1 MERQLPSITIQGTS
15 FMVDVMKEA
24 LIETGNPGNVIP
36 FKEMDYKGDCYLFDY
51 DPYAKNL
58 PGIGSSGFI
67 DVRVLPMAVLD
78 PEGMALKYGKR
89 PDEIIGKTD
98 LEIMIDQDLYQ
109 RRLSGHLPV
118 IEIMGHPFYVD
129 VRMDSLRPKD
139 DFSTPGIRYSEI
151 DNYAHPDDQ
160 RYWIPYH
167 PSSHS
172 IREIDAETITE
183 IPKDIF
189 LVEIPT
195 LEKLDPVGY
204 ARYHGFDIA
213 QTVMANPIERNMVA
227 KMVDWKETAL
237 HDCIK
242 ENLLKQT
249 KNKIGNTPKKTIRRN
264 RGHRM

>member
-24 LIETGNPGNVIP
+24 LIETENPGNVIS
-36 FKEMDYKGDCYLFDY
+36 FKEMDYKGDCYLLSY
-51 DPYAKNL
+51 DPDEKNL
-58 PGIGSSGFI
+58 PGIMSSGFI
-67 DVRVLPMAVLD
+67 DVRVLPMTVLD

-98 LEIMIDQDLYQ
+98 FEIMINQDLYQ
-109 RRLSGHLPV
+109 RRLFGHLPV

-129 VRMDSLRPKD
+129 VRMNSLRPKD

-151 DNYAHPDDQ
+151 DDYIYPDDQ

-167 PSSHS
+167 PASHS
-172 IREIDAETITE
+172 IREIDTETITE

-204 ARYHGFDIA
+204 ARYHGFDIE
-213 QTVMANPIERNMVA
+213 QTVIANPIERNMVA
-227 KMVDWKETAL
+227 KMVDWKETTL
-237 HDCIK
+237 HEAIK
-242 ENLLKQT
+242 ENLLKKE
-249 KNKIGNTPKKTIRRN
+249 KNKIGQPSKKTNRRS